1 MQVHAYSP
9 NNILMGDFDI
19 TFLTRQNKQLED
31 DLFELIDKIE
41 SKNSLKKKGKETIT
55 VGMQTD
61 IP

>member
-9 NNILMGDFDI
+9 NNILMSDFDI